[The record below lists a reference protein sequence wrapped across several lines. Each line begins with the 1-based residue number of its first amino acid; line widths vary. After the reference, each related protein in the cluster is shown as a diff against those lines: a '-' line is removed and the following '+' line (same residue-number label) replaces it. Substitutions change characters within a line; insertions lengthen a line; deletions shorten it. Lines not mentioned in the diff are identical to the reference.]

1 MGRRVRKLLDEPAK
15 RIKDLE
21 KLVDRQARQIER
33 LRKPKVTPIKGGK
46 RVRGKPQ
53 IQVIC
58 GDSHGAYHDP
68 AAVSA
73 FLADLALLKP
83 AEIIHVGD
91 AIDCAGFLS
100 SHGVMGVV
108 PELDYTFEQD
118 VLHAN
123 DLLDRMHKAVP
134 TAKIT
139 LLEGNHERR
148 ITREIYK
155 FVIRNQKDAAY
166 LLRMFGPE
174 AVLSCESRG
183 VRYIKRDQ
191 YYDGLSVSGTIRL
204 PPHGVVQHGEAFAG
218 ATAGRR
224 HMQRLGCSVFF
235 GHNHRLGVD
244 YAEKLE
250 STIAAFNT
258 GCLCQVRP
266 LYGMTKTTD
275 WTLGYVLRIST
286 NDGFLAFPI
295 PIIAGRSYLTCLA
308 SMIKL

>member
-1 MGRRVRKLLDEPAK
+1 MAKVKKLLQEPAN
-15 RIKDLE
+15 RIKELE
-21 KLVDRQARQIER
+21 RLVDRQAQQIER
-33 LRKPKVTPIKGGK
+33 LRKPKVTPIKG
-46 RVRGKPQ
+46 RRRSRGKPE

-73 FLADLALLKP
+73 FLGDLELLKP
-83 AEIIHVGD
+83 SKIVHVGD
-91 AIDCAGFLS
+91 IIDCAGFLS

-123 DLLDRMHKAVP
+123 ELLDRMQKAAP
-134 TAKIT
+134 GAKIT
-139 LLEGNHERR
+139 VIEGNHERR

-155 FVIRNQKDAAY
+155 FVVRNQKDAAY

-174 AVLSCESRG
+174 AVLSCEARG

-191 YYDGLSVSGTIRL
+191 YYDGLSVSGTVKL

-218 ATAGRR
+218 VTAGRR

-244 YAEKLE
+244 YAEKLDGV
-250 STIAAFNT
+250 IAAFNT
-258 GCLCQVRP
+258 GCLCQRRP
-266 LYGMTKTTD
+266 LYGLTKTTD
-275 WTLGYVLRIST
+275 WAHGYILRAST
-286 NDGFLAFPI
+286 RSGFLAFPI
-295 PIIAGRSYLTCLA
+295 PIIDGLSYLGAFVNL
-308 SMIKL
+308 LDL